1 MAQQAIYPGIEKEL
15 GGKAY
20 VIPPLS
26 LGQVRR
32 LQNQLE
38 KWTGAVDDK
47 SVAVCIE
54 TVHAALS
61 RNYPDVTVEQVEEW
75 LDLGNMVELMQAVM
89 YVSGML
95 RKAEEEKKAQAGM
108 STGTSS
114 SAT

>member
-75 LDLGNMVELMQAVM
+75 LGLGDMGGVM
-89 YVSGML
+89 AGGMGVC
-95 RKAEEEKKAQAGM
+95 GM
-108 STGTSS
+108 R
-114 SAT
+114 